1 MKKRKRN
8 YVQTVRRERQDQ
20 TRMQIVEALVA
31 LHEEIGPK
39 NTTIAAVAA
48 RAGVQRLT
56 VYRHF
61 ENEGAM
67 LQACS
72 SHWSAQNP
80 PPQQESWN
88 QIRGTEQRVRAALLA
103 IANYYSR
110 NQKMLTK
117 VYRDA
122 SEVKSLA
129 AIMNGFDSYFSSI
142 ADDLAS
148 HITKD
153 QKNETLKCVARHLV
167 RFSTWHSLSKENL
180 SNKEIART
188 GWLWLK
194 RLAA

>member
-39 NTTIAAVAA
+39 NTTVAAVAA

-80 PPQQESWN
+80 PPQQKTWKH
-88 QIRGTEQRVRAALLA
+88 IRGTEPRVRAALLA
-103 IANYYSR
+103 IAKYYSK
-110 NQKMLTK
+110 NHKMLFK

-122 SEVKSLA
+122 SEVKPLA

-148 HITKD
+148 HIMKG
-153 QKNETLKCVARHLV
+153 QKNDTLKGVARHLV
-167 RFSTWHSLSKENL
+167 RFSTWQSLSKENL
-180 SNKEIART
+180 SNEEIART

-194 RLAA
+194 RLAV

>member
-8 YVQTVRRERQDQ
+8 YVQTIRRERQDQ
-20 TRMQIVEALVA
+20 TRLQIVEALVA
-31 LHEEIGPK
+31 LHEEIGPR
-39 NTTIAAVAA
+39 NTTVAAVAA

-80 PPQQESWN
+80 PPQQDAWN
-88 QIRGTEQRVRAALLA
+88 QIRGTEPRVRAALLA
-103 IANYYSR
+103 IANYYSE
-110 NQKMLTK
+110 NHKMLFK

-122 SEVKSLA
+122 SEVKPLA
-129 AIMNGFDSYFSSI
+129 AIINGFDSYFSRI

-148 HITKD
+148 HIMKGK
-153 QKNETLKCVARHLV
+153 KNETLKSVARHLV
-167 RFSTWHSLSKENL
+167 RFSTWQSLSKEKL
-180 SNKEIART
+180 SNEDIAQA
-188 GWLWLK
+188 GWRWLK
-194 RLAA
+194 RLAS